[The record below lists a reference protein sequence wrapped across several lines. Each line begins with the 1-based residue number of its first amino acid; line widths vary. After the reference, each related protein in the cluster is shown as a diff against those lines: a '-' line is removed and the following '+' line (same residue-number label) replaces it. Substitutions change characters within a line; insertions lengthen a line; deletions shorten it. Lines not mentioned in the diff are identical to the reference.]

1 MRTINLKA
9 IAKTDELV
17 GQALAKEH
25 FPVLAAAGMSGAP
38 GDTILWDW
46 SSIDIVTASYVAGA
60 VVPLIRQSGSGKS
73 ERYLIF
79 AGLNKHC
86 LEELEFVL
94 KAEKVAVLVALS
106 VKNIQSAT
114 VIGYLDPV
122 YGDTLA
128 EILKRRSVSASVL
141 HEAQG
146 TNGTIGLT
154 GWIKRLTTL
163 NELGLVRRRKVGRE
177 YIYEATYV

>member
-25 FPVLAAAGMSGAP
+25 FSVLAAAGMSGVP

-46 SSIDIVTASYVAGA
+46 SGIDIVSASYVAGA

-79 AGLNKHC
+79 GGLNKHC

-94 KAEKVAVLVALS
+94 KAEKVAVLVAPS
-106 VKNIQSAT
+106 VNNVQSAT
-114 VIGYLDPV
+114 VVGYLDPA
-122 YGDTLA
+122 YGETLA

-146 TNGTIGLT
+146 KKGTIGLT
-154 GWIKRLTTL
+154 AWIKRLTTL
-163 NELGLVRRRKVGRE
+163 NELGLVRRKKVGRE

>member
-1 MRTINLKA
+1 MQTISLKV
-9 IAKTDELV
+9 ITKTDALV
-17 GQALAKEH
+17 GRELAKEH
-25 FPVLAAAGMSGAP
+25 FSILAAAGMSGDS

-46 SSIDIVTASYVAGA
+46 SAIDIVSASYVAGA
-60 VVPLIRQSGSGKS
+60 IVPLIRQSGSGKS

-79 AGLNKHC
+79 AGLNNHC

-94 KAEKVAVLVALS
+94 KAEKVAVLVVRS
-106 VKNIQSAT
+106 VDNIGAAT

-122 YGDTLA
+122 YGDTLT
-128 EILKRRSVSASVL
+128 EILKRRRVSASVL
-141 HEAQG
+141 YEAQG
-146 TNGTIGLT
+146 KKGTIGLT

-163 NELGLVRRRKVGRE
+163 NELGLVRRKKVGRE

>member
-17 GQALAKEH
+17 GQELAKEH
-25 FPVLAAAGMSGAP
+25 FPVLAAAGMSGDS

-46 SSIDIVTASYVAGA
+46 SAIDIVTASYVAGA
-60 VVPLIRQSGSGKS
+60 IVPLIRQSGSGKS

-94 KAEKVAVLVALS
+94 KAEKVAVLVAPS
-106 VKNIQSAT
+106 GCRSRA
-114 VIGYLDPV
+114 YAAAP
-122 YGDTLA
+122 A
-128 EILKRRSVSASVL
+128 EPACCRFR
-141 HEAQG
+141 
-146 TNGTIGLT
+146 
-154 GWIKRLTTL
+154 
-163 NELGLVRRRKVGRE
+163 
-177 YIYEATYV
+177 